1 MDKEEQKRTKK
12 IIILLVV
19 LITATI
25 ALFLLKNYMDK
36 DNKILNAKDYIIE
49 KETEYSKD
57 ETKGLLPLINLK
69 GNEIEKINNEI
80 LGLYYGIAYKE
91 YDIFKYEYNLH
102 DDILSLLITITIVDD
117 SEYGKIEYH
126 SYNINVKDNKVLNNN
141 ELIESLD
148 ISNVKLKNE
157 IENRLKKY
165 YSMDSLNSNN
175 SYEEYKETLGYDFKN
190 VYLYINEN
198 KLYAYITLGLTP
210 GLLEYEGNINEIL
223 ISEI

>member
-1 MDKEEQKRTKK
+1 MDKEEQKGTKK

-141 ELIESLD
+141 E
-148 ISNVKLKNE
+148 
-157 IENRLKKY
+157 
-165 YSMDSLNSNN
+165 
-175 SYEEYKETLGYDFKN
+175 
-190 VYLYINEN
+190 
-198 KLYAYITLGLTP
+198 
-210 GLLEYEGNINEIL
+210 
-223 ISEI
+223 

>member
-1 MDKEEQKRTKK
+1 MDKEEQKGTKK

-126 SYNINVKDNKVLNNN
+126 SYNINIKDNKVLNNN

>member
-1 MDKEEQKRTKK
+1 MDKEEQKGTKK